1 MQWMAIPIAIG
12 SIHCFGQF
20 VKLRT
25 YGGGFSWIEFV
36 FIRELRSMDKN
47 YIFVSSSKR
56 LRNVEIESFSDSLA
70 NLSDSIESTC

>member
-47 YIFVSSSKR
+47 YIFVSSSK
-56 LRNVEIESFSDSLA
+56 LNA
-70 NLSDSIESTC
+70 